1 MITPFRVLKSMT
13 IIGSRKMKFFDEE
26 KVCWADILFWLFV
39 VAIIGVSAYG
49 AFIWFMNF
57 FSR

>member
-1 MITPFRVLKSMT
+1 
-13 IIGSRKMKFFDEE
+13 MKFFDEE